1 MAIPPRTMMGLPNSP
16 SFRYKALN
24 PAYQSDP
31 RRILGQQL
39 QQQGLSSA
47 PVRTPLQGLGR
58 LSSALIGAYLQK
70 GAIDR
75 QVARE
80 NEYQNQ
86 LANALSGLDLSS
98 TPILA
103 NFAQQFPEQALPIAL
118 STEAKKATTKPI
130 ETFTTLSNEQAQAK
144 GLDISRGQVYQIGS
158 VSGSIKN
165 ISGSQTG
172 SMGSMANMLNRAIEL
187 NNMTSRSNAENQ
199 ELLGLKEILSRPTN
213 INTINPTTGDTE
225 FKQIPGINLN
235 SILTNNVSQETQNG
249 TKPEEKPIITKK
261 AKLTALES
269 KFVSNLSSASGD
281 IKEVIDKLFYGNL
294 NGDVNR
300 GLVTALNVPGGTMLS
315 GDAQI
320 VINALNNLADLTTR
334 DRSGATAPEE
344 ERKFFFS
351 QILPNATDTS
361 DTIRFKIKRLINNL
375 NTNVSA
381 FASGRVIDGLP
392 DIKISDYV
400 KNNTNNQPNKNNKI
414 NLPN

>member
-1 MAIPPRTMMGLPNSP
+1 MAISPRTMMGLPNSP

-24 PAYQSDP
+24 PAFQSDP

-86 LANALSGLDLSS
+86 LANALAGIDLSK
-98 TPILA
+98 TPILSGLSNVA
-103 NFAQQFPEQALPIAL
+103 PEVALPLAANMEI
-118 STEAKKATTKPI
+118 TKATQKPT

-144 GLDISRGQVYQIGS
+144 GLDTSRGQVYQIGS

-187 NNMTSRSNAENQ
+187 NNNPNRSNAENQ
-199 ELLGLKEILSRPTN
+199 ELLGLKQILSRPTN
-213 INTINPTTGDTE
+213 INVVNPETNNIE
-225 FKQIPGINLN
+225 LKQIPGINLE
-235 SILTNNVSQETQNG
+235 SVLSGNVSQASQNG
-249 TKPEEKPIITKK
+249 TKPEEKPIITKTS
-261 AKLTALES
+261 KLSEKEAS
-269 KFVSNLSSASGD
+269 FVSDAASASND
-281 IKEVIDKLFYGNL
+281 IKTIIDIMFGGDLQ
-294 NGDVNR
+294 NGQYNQSVAVLSGSSIGR
-300 GLVTALNVPGGTMLS
+300 AGS
-315 GDAQI
+315 GDAQKLY
-320 VINALNNLADLTTR
+320 NAIQNLVDLRLRKRT
-334 DRSGATAPEE
+334 GATANQQEINLYL
-344 ERKFFFS
+344 S
-351 QILPNATDTS
+351 QIVPGITTRGSTVRANVERLIIELGTNIEAFKQGRSIKNLPNINVNDYLKKSDQKTTS
-361 DTIRFKIKRLINNL
+361 
-375 NTNVSA
+375 
-381 FASGRVIDGLP
+381 
-392 DIKISDYV
+392 
-400 KNNTNNQPNKNNKI
+400 NKI

>member
-213 INTINPTTGDTE
+213 INTINQTTGDTE
-225 FKQIPGINLN
+225 LKQIPGINLD
-235 SILTNNVSQETQNG
+235 SILTGNVSQASQNG
-249 TKPEEKPIITKK
+249 TKPEEKPIITKTS
-261 AKLTALES
+261 KLTEKEAS
-269 KFVSNLSSASGD
+269 FVSDAASASND
-281 IKEVIDKLFYGNL
+281 IKTIIDIMFG
-294 NGDVNR
+294 GD
-300 GLVTALNVPGGTMLS
+300 LQGGEYNQGVAVLSGSTLGRSTS
-315 GDAQI
+315 GDAQKLY
-320 VINALNNLADLTTR
+320 NAIQNLVDLRLRKRT
-334 DRSGATAPEE
+334 GATANQQEIDLYLSQVVPGITTRGSTVRANV
-344 ERKFFFS
+344 ERLIIELGTNIEAFK
-351 QILPNATDTS
+351 QGRTIKNLPNINVNDYLKKS
-361 DTIRFKIKRLINNL
+361 DKET
-375 NTNVSA
+375 T
-381 FASGRVIDGLP
+381 
-392 DIKISDYV
+392 
-400 KNNTNNQPNKNNKI
+400 NNKI
-414 NLPN
+414 NLPD

>member
-24 PAYQSDP
+24 PAFQSDP

-80 NEYQNQ
+80 DEYQNQ
-86 LANALSGLDLSS
+86 LANALSGLNLSS

-118 STEAKKATTKPI
+118 STEAKKATTKPV
-130 ETFTTLSNEQAQAK
+130 ETFKTLSNEQAKAQ
-144 GLDISRGQVYQIGS
+144 GLDTSRGQVYQIGS

-187 NNMTSRSNAENQ
+187 NNNPSRSNTENQ
-199 ELLGLKEILSRPTN
+199 ELEGLKAILGRTQN
-213 INTINPTTGDTE
+213 VNRINPETGNTE
-225 FKQIPGINLN
+225 LLQIPGINLDTVLG
-235 SILTNNVSQETQNG
+235 SKESEITQNG
-249 TKPEEKPIITKK
+249 KTKEKEPVITKQS
-261 AKLTALES
+261 KLTEKEAS
-269 KFVSNLSSASGD
+269 FVSDAASASND
-281 IKEVIDKLFYGNL
+281 IKTIIDIMFG
-294 NGDVNR
+294 GD
-300 GLVTALNVPGGTMLS
+300 LQGGEYNKGVAVLSGSRLGRSTS
-315 GDAQI
+315 GDAQKLY
-320 VINALNNLADLTTR
+320 NAIQNLVDLRLRKRTGATANQQEIDLYLSQVVPGITTR
-334 DRSGATAPEE
+334 DSTVRANVE
-344 ERKFFFS
+344 
-351 QILPNATDTS
+351 
-361 DTIRFKIKRLINNL
+361 RLIIEL
-375 NTNVSA
+375 GTNIDA
-381 FASGRVIDGLP
+381 FKQGRT
-392 DIKISDYV
+392 IK
-400 KNNTNNQPNKNNKI
+400 
-414 NLPN
+414 NLPNINVNDYLKKSDKKTTSNLVNLPNK

>member
-1 MAIPPRTMMGLPNSP
+1 MAIPPRTMSP
-16 SFRYKALN
+16 SFRFKSLN
-24 PAYQSDP
+24 PAFQSDP

-39 QQQGLSSA
+39 MQQGSSSA

-118 STEAKKATTKPI
+118 STEAKKATIKPT

-144 GLDISRGQVYQIGS
+144 GLDTSRGQVYQIGS

-213 INTINPTTGDTE
+213 INTINQTTGDTE
-225 FKQIPGINLN
+225 LKQIPGINLD
-235 SILTNNVSQETQNG
+235 SILTGNVSQASQNG
-249 TKPEEKPIITKK
+249 TKPEEKPIITKTS
-261 AKLTALES
+261 KLTEKEAS
-269 KFVSNLSSASGD
+269 FVSDAASASND
-281 IKEVIDKLFYGNL
+281 IKTIIDIMFG
-294 NGDVNR
+294 GD
-300 GLVTALNVPGGTMLS
+300 LQGGEYNQGVAVLSGSTLGRSTS
-315 GDAQI
+315 GDAQKLY
-320 VINALNNLADLTTR
+320 NAIQNLVDLRLRKRT
-334 DRSGATAPEE
+334 GATANQQEIDLYLSQVVPGITTRGSTVRANV
-344 ERKFFFS
+344 ERLIIELGTNIEAFK
-351 QILPNATDTS
+351 QGRTIKNLPNINVNDYLKKS
-361 DTIRFKIKRLINNL
+361 DKET
-375 NTNVSA
+375 T
-381 FASGRVIDGLP
+381 
-392 DIKISDYV
+392 
-400 KNNTNNQPNKNNKI
+400 NNKI